1 MRKVVVTDH
10 ALIRWLQRARGIDME
25 GLRDALAEIAQPHVD
40 AGVRTI
46 CQDGLWFRYENER
59 LVTIVETKP
68 THVSHRI
75 NDRGGRNGTHEH
87 GDKPHWKAA
96 KRKRHHG

>member
-1 MRKVVVTDH
+1 MKKVVVTDH

-40 AGVRTI
+40 AGVHTV
-46 CQDGLWFRYENER
+46 CQDGLWFRYSGEK

-68 THVSHRI
+68 GPVSHFI
-75 NDRGGRNGTHEH
+75 NDRGGRNGAHTHGE
-87 GDKPHWKAA
+87 KPHWKAA